1 MSIYLSWLA
10 FVAKTQLLSLG
21 TSLLSIIVLPSAIPD
36 SATRTWHL
44 SDSVMTL
51 LSMAT
56 QTASESCTG
65 VLSSSFPQKALS
77 NSVLC
82 SIILAVNFPENVPSY
97 LSFFAS
103 SSVSEAEWVAS
114 RLTKVTGTPELR
126 AI

>member
-1 MSIYLSWLA
+1 MACLCRKNAVA
-10 FVAKTQLLSLG
+10 FARDVSSVYYCSSVG
-21 TSLLSIIVLPSAIPD
+21 YSE

-51 LSMAT
+51 LSMAA
-56 QTASESCTG
+56 QTARESCTG
-65 VLSSSFPQKALS
+65 VLSSFLPQKALS

-82 SIILAVNFPENVPSY
+82 SIILAVNFPENVPSS